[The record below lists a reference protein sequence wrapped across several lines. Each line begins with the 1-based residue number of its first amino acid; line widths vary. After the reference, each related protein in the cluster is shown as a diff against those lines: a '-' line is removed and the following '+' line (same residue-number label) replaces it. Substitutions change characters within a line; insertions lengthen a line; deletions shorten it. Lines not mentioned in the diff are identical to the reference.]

1 MIDKVYQGATSPGV
15 SDKKQHLGPP
25 ELHMVFPGV
34 EEEQVLP
41 HLVEDQSLADVTPVL
56 LLGRR
61 REMKKDDE
69 GDADRD

>member
-1 MIDKVYQGATSPGV
+1 
-15 SDKKQHLGPP
+15 
-25 ELHMVFPGV
+25 MVLSRV